1 MTLESFLK
9 SFCGS
14 ACITIKGY
22 CEELHYDY
30 YHEVAWNSRCG
41 QSLLFFCIVRESWWN
56 EIKDKSISYW
66 FSTGSE
72 DYGSELFITLED

>member
-1 MTLESFLK
+1 MTLESFLE

-22 CEELHYDY
+22 CEELHYG
-30 YHEVAWNSRCG
+30 R
-41 QSLLFFCIVRESWWN
+41 QSLLYFCIVRESWWN

-72 DYGSELFITLED
+72 DYGSALFITLED

>member
-1 MTLESFLK
+1 MTLESFLE
-9 SFCGS
+9 SYCGS

-30 YHEVAWNSRCG
+30 NHEVA
-41 QSLLFFCIVRESWWN
+41 LLYFCIVRESWWN

-66 FSTGSE
+66 FFTGSE
-72 DYGSELFITLED
+72 DYGSKLFITLED